1 MTATATTLATGRIVA
16 IAGPVVDVEFPPNAV
31 PEINTALEFT
41 LTLDGTEV
49 IVVAEVAQQ
58 IGDHRIRA
66 IAMKPTDGLTRG
78 QPVTPRCAT
87 WEDRSRFRSATRPW
101 DTCSTSSGNR

>member
-49 IVVAEVAQQ
+49 IVVAEVAQPTEP
-58 IGDHRIRA
+58 IIDIEKAWFAAHRSS
-66 IAMKPTDGLTRG
+66 
-78 QPVTPRCAT
+78 PR
-87 WEDRSRFRSATRPW
+87 
-101 DTCSTSSGNR
+101 